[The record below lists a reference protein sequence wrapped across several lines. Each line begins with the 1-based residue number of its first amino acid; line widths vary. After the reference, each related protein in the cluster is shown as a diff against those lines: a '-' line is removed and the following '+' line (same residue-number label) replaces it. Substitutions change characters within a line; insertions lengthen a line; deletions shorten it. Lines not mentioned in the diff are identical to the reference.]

1 MLGRPHQRRGP
12 AAASAPHP
20 LPYRPAAPAAA
31 AAREAAAPGGRAQRR
46 AAVRPPERV
55 VQVRIGRIDVRP
67 PEQAER
73 RPLTDRSPGRPAPQ
87 LSLDHF
93 LTGEGG
99 GGW

>member
-1 MLGRPHQRRGP
+1 
-12 AAASAPHP
+12 
-20 LPYRPAAPAAA
+20 
-31 AAREAAAPGGRAQRR
+31 
-46 AAVRPPERV
+46 VRPPERV

-73 RPLTDRSPGRPAPQ
+73 RPSTDRSPSRPAPQ

-99 GGW
+99 GGR